1 MNRRLEPRPPETLT
15 AEQLEFYNLFATGP
29 RAAPDAAFSLLDA
42 DGALTGPPSAWLL
55 APPVANALERLGA
68 AIRFGLTLTA
78 RECEAAILTV
88 AYSEAQPFELHAH
101 LPAARKAGWTAEDL
115 EDIREGRDPEGASA
129 GERAALAVARRLV
142 DARTLDDTEYAI
154 ARDELGERRLFE
166 LVTLVGYY
174 RMMAL
179 QLNVFA
185 IDPPSE

>member
-1 MNRRLEPRPPETLT
+1 MNRRLAPQPPDTLT

-42 DGALTGPPSAWLL
+42 DRALTGPPSAWLL
-55 APPVANALERLGA
+55 APPIGYALEKLGA
-68 AIRFGLTLTA
+68 AIRFGLTLTP
-78 RECEAAILTV
+78 RESEAAILTV
-88 AYSEAQPFELHAH
+88 AYNEAQPFELHAH
-101 LPAARKAGWTAEDL
+101 LPAARKAGWTDDDL
-115 EDIREGRDPEGASA
+115 ADIRAGRDPEGASA
-129 GERAALAVARRLV
+129 GERAALTVARRLV
-142 DARTLDDTEYAI
+142 DAGTLDDTEYAI
-154 ARDELGERRLFE
+154 AREELGERRLFE